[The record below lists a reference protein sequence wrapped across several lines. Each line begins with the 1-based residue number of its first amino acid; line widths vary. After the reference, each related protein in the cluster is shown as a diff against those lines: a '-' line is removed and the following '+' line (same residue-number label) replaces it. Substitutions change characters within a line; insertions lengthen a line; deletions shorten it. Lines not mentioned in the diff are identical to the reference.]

1 MNISDNSLQFIGEY
15 RRMND
20 LEMYREQLALC
31 DDKII
36 DALVER
42 SSIIEAAFGLFA
54 GEDRGGGLWLSLRP
68 GHILF
73 VFFRERELSG
83 YKAAFKCCLLFG

>member
-1 MNISDNSLQFIGEY
+1 MGISDNSLQFTGEY

-36 DALVER
+36 DALVDVILLLKR
-42 SSIIEAAFGLFA
+42 SWRIKKNMVCQSYSRIRKKNRR
-54 GEDRGGGLWLSLRP
+54 EDW
-68 GHILF
+68 
-73 VFFRERELSG
+73 
-83 YKAAFKCCLLFG
+83 KKN